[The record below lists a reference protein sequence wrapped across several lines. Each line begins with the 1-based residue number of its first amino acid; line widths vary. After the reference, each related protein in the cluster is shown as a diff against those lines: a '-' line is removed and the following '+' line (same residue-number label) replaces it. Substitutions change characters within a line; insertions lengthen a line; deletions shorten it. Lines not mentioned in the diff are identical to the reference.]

1 MARSAT
7 LQQLINDALLR
18 ADMVGALGGRI
29 SNPEI
34 VRYINQG
41 ITRLYEQLCLSSQDY
56 YLSQWTVNTANGTD
70 TYPLPGDFF
79 WLRGI
84 DINLGGQQ
92 YFPARRFNWEER
104 DAYKLQ
110 GTGWYWDQPVWY
122 DLRGTNIVVLPAPQ
136 GVYQLIGWYYP
147 NAPQLA
153 APDDTFDGVNGWEEL
168 IVLDAAIKM
177 LVREESW
184 DAVDRLQGQYAE
196 QLDRVQRMSPKRN
209 AGQPPRVTDIFRGR
223 TPYRRRIS

>member
-1 MARSAT
+1 MAKNST
-7 LQQLINDALLR
+7 LQQLQQDILLR
-18 ADMVGALGGRI
+18 ADMVGTQRI
-29 SNPEI
+29 GMPELT
-34 VRYINQG
+34 RYINQA
-41 ITRLYEQLCLSSQDY
+41 ITELYEQECLSSQDY
-56 YLSQWTVNTANGTD
+56 YLSSWTVNTTNGTD
-70 TYPLPGDFF
+70 TYPLPADFF

-122 DLRGTNIVVLPAPQ
+122 DLRGPNIVVLPAPQ
-136 GVYQLIGWYYP
+136 GTYQLIGWYYP
-147 NAPQLA
+147 TAPILA
-153 APDDTFDGVNGWEEL
+153 GPDDAFDSVNGWDEL
-168 IVLDAAIKM
+168 IALSGAIKC

-184 DAVDRLQGQYAE
+184 DAVDRLQGQY
-196 QLDRVQRMSPKRN
+196 DRVMARVQSMAPKRN
-209 AGQPPRVTDIFRGR
+209 AGQPPRITDIYRGR